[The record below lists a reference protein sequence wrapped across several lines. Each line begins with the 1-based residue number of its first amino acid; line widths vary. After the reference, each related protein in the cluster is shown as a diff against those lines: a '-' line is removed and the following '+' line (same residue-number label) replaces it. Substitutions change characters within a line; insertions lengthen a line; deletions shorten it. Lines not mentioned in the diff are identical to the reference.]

1 MNKMRIQQPLILGE
15 LIICIA
21 ALGRP
26 ATLRSEVLMLG
37 EAIKMAEENNR
48 GILIAAIERTKAGD
62 EVDIARTYR
71 WPVFSVT
78 ALGSQSLSRL
88 GLTFDQGSL
97 GVYPTVG
104 PIPGETTT
112 LESPLQPA
120 AIVYASV
127 AQPLTQQ
134 HRIGLSIQLAHV
146 GVQAA
151 EEQVRLKR
159 QSTANEVRRV
169 YYGILQLESSKKSL
183 DTTIAFLT
191 QLDRE
196 ITQETVQRVA
206 LRADA
211 LDVKAQLAQAEYALL
226 KLTNPLETQKQEL
239 NRLMGREPD
248 TDFEVDPLAAT
259 DFMIPTLKEAYAKA
273 LEARP
278 EARLA
283 NLQVRKAELERRIK
297 NAERIPDVSLTVTTL
312 ATANISNS
320 LPRNLSFAGVQA
332 TWDVHDWGRKRKQVD
347 QKRLAEEQAS
357 LELKEAKAKIMVE
370 VANQYRRLLEARKE
384 LEVANLS
391 QSAAAE
397 QLRVARNRYSVRE
410 VLLSDVLKVQSR
422 LADADHRRTQA
433 RLDLATAQADFEKAL
448 GEEP

>member
-1 MNKMRIQQPLILGE
+1 MRIQQPSILGE

-21 ALGRP
+21 ALGGST
-26 ATLRSEVLMLG
+26 TLRAEVLTLS
-37 EAIKMAEENNR
+37 EAIKMAEANNR
-48 GILIAAIERTKAGD
+48 SILVAAIERTKARD
-62 EVDIARTYR
+62 EVDVARTYR

-88 GLTFDQGSL
+88 GLTFDQGAL
-97 GVYPTVG
+97 GVYPGVG

-120 AIVYASV
+120 AIVYASI

-134 HRIGLSIQLAHV
+134 HKIGLGIQLARV

-151 EEQVRLKR
+151 EEQVRVKR
-159 QSTANEVRRV
+159 QSTSNEIRRL
-169 YYGILQLESSKKSL
+169 YYGILQVESSKKSL

-196 ITQETVQRVA
+196 ITQDTVQRVA
-206 LRADA
+206 LRADS
-211 LDVKAQLAQAEYALL
+211 LDVKVQLAQAEYALL

-248 TDFEVDPLAAT
+248 MDFEVDPLAAT
-259 DFMIPTLKEAYAKA
+259 DFTMPTLEEAYAKA
-273 LEARP
+273 LETRP

-297 NAERIPDVSLTVTTL
+297 NAERIPDVNLTVSTL

-320 LPRNLSFAGVQA
+320 LPRNLSFAGVQVS
-332 TWDVHDWGRKRKQVD
+332 WDVHDWGRKRKQLD
-347 QKRLAEEQAS
+347 QKRLAEKQAS
-357 LELKEAKAKIMVE
+357 LELKEVRAKIMVE
-370 VANQYRRLLEARKE
+370 VANQYRRVLEARKE
-384 LEVANLS
+384 LEVADLS
-391 QSAAAE
+391 QSAAVE
-397 QLRVARNRYSVRE
+397 LLRVAQNRYNVRE

-422 LADADHRRTQA
+422 LADADHRLTQA

>member
-1 MNKMRIQQPLILGE
+1 MRIQQPSILGE

-21 ALGRP
+21 ALGGST
-26 ATLRSEVLMLG
+26 TLRAEVLTLS
-37 EAIKMAEENNR
+37 EAIKMAEANNR
-48 GILIAAIERTKAGD
+48 SILVAAIERTKARD
-62 EVDIARTYR
+62 EVDVARTYR

-88 GLTFDQGSL
+88 GLTFDQGAL
-97 GVYPTVG
+97 GVYPGVG

-120 AIVYASV
+120 AIVYASI

-134 HRIGLSIQLAHV
+134 HKIGLGIQLARV

-151 EEQVRLKR
+151 EEQVRVKR
-159 QSTANEVRRV
+159 QSTSNEIRRL
-169 YYGILQLESSKKSL
+169 YYGILQVESSKKSL

-196 ITQETVQRVA
+196 ITQDTIQRVA
-206 LRADA
+206 LRADS
-211 LDVKAQLAQAEYALL
+211 LDVKVQLAQAEYALL
-226 KLTNPLETQKQEL
+226 KLTNPLETQRQEL
-239 NRLMGREPD
+239 NRLVGREPD
-248 TDFEVDPLAAT
+248 MDFEVDPLAAT
-259 DFMIPTLKEAYAKA
+259 DFTMPTLEEAYAKA

-297 NAERIPDVSLTVTTL
+297 NAERIPDVNLTVTTL

-320 LPRNLSFAGVQA
+320 LPRNLSFAGVQVS
-332 TWDVHDWGRKRKQVD
+332 WDVHDWGRKRKQLD
-347 QKRLAEEQAS
+347 QKRLAEKQAS
-357 LELKEAKAKIMVE
+357 LELKEVQAKIMVE
-370 VANQYRRLLEARKE
+370 VANQYRRVLEARKE
-384 LEVANLS
+384 LEVADLS
-391 QSAAAE
+391 QSAAVE
-397 QLRVARNRYSVRE
+397 LLRVARNRYNVRE

-422 LADADHRRTQA
+422 LADADHRLTQA

>member
-1 MNKMRIQQPLILGE
+1 MQIQQPSILGE

-21 ALGRP
+21 ALGGST
-26 ATLRSEVLMLG
+26 TLRAEVLTLS
-37 EAIKMAEENNR
+37 EAIKMAEANNR
-48 GILIAAIERTKAGD
+48 SILVAAIERTKARD
-62 EVDIARTYR
+62 EVDVARTYR

-88 GLTFDQGSL
+88 GLTFDQGAL
-97 GVYPTVG
+97 GVYPGVG

-120 AIVYASV
+120 AIVYASI

-134 HRIGLSIQLAHV
+134 HKIGLGIQLARV

-151 EEQVRLKR
+151 EEQVRAKR
-159 QSTANEVRRV
+159 QSTSNEIRRL
-169 YYGILQLESSKKSL
+169 YYGILQVESSKKSL

-196 ITQETVQRVA
+196 ITQDTVQRVI
-206 LRADA
+206 LRADS
-211 LDVKAQLAQAEYALL
+211 LDVKVQLAQAEYALL

-248 TDFEVDPLAAT
+248 MDFEVDPLAAT
-259 DFMIPTLKEAYAKA
+259 DFTMPTLEEAYAKA
-273 LEARP
+273 LETRP

-297 NAERIPDVSLTVTTL
+297 NAERIPDVNLTVSTL

-320 LPRNLSFAGVQA
+320 LPRNLSFAGVQVS
-332 TWDVHDWGRKRKQVD
+332 WDVHDWGRKRKQLD
-347 QKRLAEEQAS
+347 QKRLAEKQAS
-357 LELKEAKAKIMVE
+357 LELKEVRAKIMVE
-370 VANQYRRLLEARKE
+370 VANQYRRVLEARKE
-384 LEVANLS
+384 LEVADLS
-391 QSAAAE
+391 QSAAVE
-397 QLRVARNRYSVRE
+397 LLRVAQNRYNVRE

-422 LADADHRRTQA
+422 LADADHRLTQA

>member
-1 MNKMRIQQPLILGE
+1 MQIQQPSILGE

-21 ALGRP
+21 ALGGST
-26 ATLRSEVLMLG
+26 TLRAEVLTLS
-37 EAIKMAEENNR
+37 EAIKMAEANNR
-48 GILIAAIERTKAGD
+48 SILVAAIERTKARD
-62 EVDIARTYR
+62 EVDVARTYR

-88 GLTFDQGSL
+88 GLTFDQGAL
-97 GVYPTVG
+97 GVYPGVG

-120 AIVYASV
+120 AIVYASI

-134 HRIGLSIQLAHV
+134 HKIGLGIQLARV

-151 EEQVRLKR
+151 EEQVRAKR
-159 QSTANEVRRV
+159 QATANEIRRL
-169 YYGILQLESSKKSL
+169 YCGILQVESSKKSL

-196 ITQETVQRVA
+196 ITQDTVQRVA
-206 LRADA
+206 LRADS
-211 LDVKAQLAQAEYALL
+211 LDVKVQLAQAEYALL

-248 TDFEVDPLAAT
+248 MDFEIDPLAAT
-259 DFMIPTLKEAYAKA
+259 DFTMPTLEEAYAKA
-273 LEARP
+273 LETRP

-297 NAERIPDVSLTVTTL
+297 NAERIPDVNLTVSTL

-320 LPRNLSFAGVQA
+320 LPRNLSFAGVQVS
-332 TWDVHDWGRKRKQVD
+332 WDVHDWGRKRKQLD
-347 QKRLAEEQAS
+347 QKRLAEKQAS
-357 LELKEAKAKIMVE
+357 LELKEVQAKIMVE
-370 VANQYRRLLEARKE
+370 VANQYRRVLEARKE
-384 LEVANLS
+384 LEVADLS
-391 QSAAAE
+391 QSAAVE
-397 QLRVARNRYSVRE
+397 LLRVAQNRYNVRE

-422 LADADHRRTQA
+422 LADADHRLTQA

>member
-1 MNKMRIQQPLILGE
+1 MRIQQPSIFGE
-15 LIICIA
+15 LLICIA
-21 ALGRP
+21 VLGGST
-26 ATLRSEVLMLG
+26 TLRSEVLTLS
-37 EAIKMAEENNR
+37 EAIKMAEANNR
-48 GILIAAIERTKAGD
+48 AILVAAIEQTKARD
-62 EVDIARTYR
+62 EVDVARTYR

-88 GLTFDQGSL
+88 GLTFDQGAL
-97 GVYPTVG
+97 GVYPSVG

-112 LESPLQPA
+112 LESPLKPA
-120 AIVYASV
+120 AIVYASI

-134 HRIGLSIQLAHV
+134 HKIGLGIQLARV

-151 EEQVRLKR
+151 EEQVRAKR
-159 QSTANEVRRV
+159 QSTANEIRRL
-169 YYGILQLESSKKSL
+169 YYGILQVESSKKSL

-196 ITQETVQRVA
+196 ITQDTLQRVA
-206 LRADA
+206 LRADS

-248 TDFEVDPLAAT
+248 RDFEVDPLAAT
-259 DFMIPTLKEAYAKA
+259 DFTMPTLEEAYAKA

-297 NAERIPDVSLTVTTL
+297 NAERIPDVNLTVTSL
-312 ATANISNS
+312 ATANLSNS
-320 LPRNLSFAGVQA
+320 LPRNLSFAGVQVS
-332 TWDVHDWGRKRKQVD
+332 WDVHDWGRKRKQLD
-347 QKRLAEEQAS
+347 QKRLAERQAS
-357 LELKEAKAKIMVE
+357 LELKEVQAKIMVD

-384 LEVANLS
+384 LEVADLS
-391 QSAAAE
+391 QSASVE
-397 QLRVARNRYSVRE
+397 LLRVARNRYNVRE
-410 VLLSDVLKVQSR
+410 VLLSDVLKVQSH

-433 RLDLATAQADFEKAL
+433 LLDLATAQADFEKAL

>member
-1 MNKMRIQQPLILGE
+1 MRIQQPSILGE

-21 ALGRP
+21 ALGGST
-26 ATLRSEVLMLG
+26 TLRAEVLTLS
-37 EAIKMAEENNR
+37 EAIKMAEANNR
-48 GILIAAIERTKAGD
+48 SILVAAIERTKARD
-62 EVDIARTYR
+62 EVDVARTYR

-88 GLTFDQGSL
+88 GLTFDQGAL
-97 GVYPTVG
+97 GVYPGVG

-120 AIVYASV
+120 AIVYASI

-134 HRIGLSIQLAHV
+134 HKIGLGIQLARV

-151 EEQVRLKR
+151 EEQVRVKR
-159 QSTANEVRRV
+159 QSTSNEIRRL
-169 YYGILQLESSKKSL
+169 YYGILQVESSKKSL

-191 QLDRE
+191 QLDGE
-196 ITQETVQRVA
+196 ITQDTIQRVA
-206 LRADA
+206 LRADS
-211 LDVKAQLAQAEYALL
+211 LDVKVQLAQAEYALL
-226 KLTNPLETQKQEL
+226 KLTNPLETQRQEL
-239 NRLMGREPD
+239 NRLVGREPD
-248 TDFEVDPLAAT
+248 MDFEVDPLAAT
-259 DFMIPTLKEAYAKA
+259 DFTMPTLEEAYAKA

-297 NAERIPDVSLTVTTL
+297 NAERIPDVNLTVTTL

-320 LPRNLSFAGVQA
+320 LPRNLSFAGVQVS
-332 TWDVHDWGRKRKQVD
+332 WDVHDWGRKRKQLD
-347 QKRLAEEQAS
+347 QKRLAEKQAS
-357 LELKEAKAKIMVE
+357 LELKEVQAKIMVE
-370 VANQYRRLLEARKE
+370 VANQYRRVLEARKE
-384 LEVANLS
+384 LEVADLS
-391 QSAAAE
+391 QSAAVE
-397 QLRVARNRYSVRE
+397 LLRVARNRYNVRE

-422 LADADHRRTQA
+422 LADADHRLTQA

>member
-1 MNKMRIQQPLILGE
+1 MRIQQPSILGE

-21 ALGRP
+21 ALGGST
-26 ATLRSEVLMLG
+26 TLRAEVLTLS
-37 EAIKMAEENNR
+37 EAIKMAEANNR
-48 GILIAAIERTKAGD
+48 SILVAAIERTKARD
-62 EVDIARTYR
+62 EVDVARTYR

-88 GLTFDQGSL
+88 GLTFDQGAL
-97 GVYPTVG
+97 GVYPGVG

-120 AIVYASV
+120 AIVYASI

-134 HRIGLSIQLAHV
+134 HKIGLGIQLARV

-151 EEQVRLKR
+151 EEQVRVKR
-159 QSTANEVRRV
+159 QSTSNEIRRL
-169 YYGILQLESSKKSL
+169 YYGILQVESSKKSL
-183 DTTIAFLT
+183 DTTITFLT

-196 ITQETVQRVA
+196 ITQDTIQRVA
-206 LRADA
+206 LRADS
-211 LDVKAQLAQAEYALL
+211 LDVKVQLAQAEYALL
-226 KLTNPLETQKQEL
+226 KLTNPLETQRQEL
-239 NRLMGREPD
+239 NRLVGREPD
-248 TDFEVDPLAAT
+248 MDFEVDPLAAT
-259 DFMIPTLKEAYAKA
+259 DFTMPTLEEAYAKA

-297 NAERIPDVSLTVTTL
+297 NAERIPDVNLTVTTL

-320 LPRNLSFAGVQA
+320 LPRNLSFAGVQVS
-332 TWDVHDWGRKRKQVD
+332 WDVHDWGRKRKQLD
-347 QKRLAEEQAS
+347 QKRLAEKQAS
-357 LELKEAKAKIMVE
+357 LELKEVQAKIMVE
-370 VANQYRRLLEARKE
+370 VANQYRRVLEARKE
-384 LEVANLS
+384 LEVADLS
-391 QSAAAE
+391 QSAAVE
-397 QLRVARNRYSVRE
+397 LLRVARNRYNVRE

-422 LADADHRRTQA
+422 LADADHRLTQA

>member
-1 MNKMRIQQPLILGE
+1 MRIQQPSILGE

-21 ALGRP
+21 ALGGST
-26 ATLRSEVLMLG
+26 TLRAEVLTLS
-37 EAIKMAEENNR
+37 EAIKMAEANNR
-48 GILIAAIERTKAGD
+48 SILVAAIERTKARD
-62 EVDIARTYR
+62 EVDVARTYR

-88 GLTFDQGSL
+88 GLTFDQGAL
-97 GVYPTVG
+97 GVYPGVG

-120 AIVYASV
+120 AIVYASI

-134 HRIGLSIQLAHV
+134 HKIGLGIQLARV

-151 EEQVRLKR
+151 EEQVRVKR
-159 QSTANEVRRV
+159 QSTSNEIRRL
-169 YYGILQLESSKKSL
+169 YYGILQVESSKKSL

-196 ITQETVQRVA
+196 ITQDTIQRVA
-206 LRADA
+206 LRADS
-211 LDVKAQLAQAEYALL
+211 LDVKVQLAQAEYALL
-226 KLTNPLETQKQEL
+226 KLTNPLETQRQEL

-248 TDFEVDPLAAT
+248 MDFEVDPLAAT
-259 DFMIPTLKEAYAKA
+259 DFTMPTLEEAYAKA

-297 NAERIPDVSLTVTTL
+297 NAERIPDVNLTVTTL

-320 LPRNLSFAGVQA
+320 LPRNLSFAGVQVS
-332 TWDVHDWGRKRKQVD
+332 WDVHDWGRKRKQLD
-347 QKRLAEEQAS
+347 QKRLAEKQAS
-357 LELKEAKAKIMVE
+357 LELKEVQAKIMVE
-370 VANQYRRLLEARKE
+370 VANQYRRVLEARKE
-384 LEVANLS
+384 LEVADLS
-391 QSAAAE
+391 QSAAVE
-397 QLRVARNRYSVRE
+397 LLRVARNRYNVRE

-422 LADADHRRTQA
+422 LADADHRLTQA